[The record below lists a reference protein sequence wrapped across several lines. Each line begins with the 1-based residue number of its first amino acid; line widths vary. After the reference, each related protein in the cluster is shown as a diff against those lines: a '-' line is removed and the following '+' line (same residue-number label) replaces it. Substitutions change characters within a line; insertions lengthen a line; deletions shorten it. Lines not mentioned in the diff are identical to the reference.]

1 MVSFFKLHQL
11 CRMSRRLPAAALICG
26 LFLTPAAAPG
36 QAPALSRPENTNSAA
51 LSPPPG
57 FMDSTSADSASAL
70 DTRVKSPG
78 GALLRAMV
86 LPGWGQ
92 FYTGHPVRGTLAAV
106 LETTFFTMSFTKY
119 RDRSSLR
126 DELRELEKTAPVDD
140 PLRIEL
146 NQRIKTRGQQG
157 GDYLA
162 YGLTTLMLSLIDSY
176 VSAHLYRFDR
186 NFQVQANPGRVQLCY
201 RF

>member
-1 MVSFFKLHQL
+1 MIFTFFLPCTALAGQDRTRPQSQVS
-11 CRMSRRLPAAALICG
+11 SPVTDRL
-26 LFLTPAAAPG
+26 
-36 QAPALSRPENTNSAA
+36 
-51 LSPPPG
+51 PPG
-57 FMDSTSADSASAL
+57 FLDSTAADSTAGT

-78 GALLRAMV
+78 GAVLRALV

-92 FYTGHPVRGTLAAV
+92 FYTGHPVRGTAAAV
-106 LETTFFTMSFTKY
+106 LETAFFAGAISRY

-126 DELRELEKTAPVDD
+126 DELRELEKTAPVED
-140 PLRIEL
+140 PRRIEL
-146 NQRIKTRGQQG
+146 NRRIKTRGRQG

-162 YGLTTLMLSLIDSY
+162 YGLTTLLLSLIDSY

-186 NFQVQANPGRVQLCY
+186 NFQVQASPGTVQLCY